1 MLHNL
6 ILPNGL
12 KIIHEKPFSKLPIT
26 SIHIICDIGS
36 VHETDDCRGASHM
49 IEHMCFKGTSH
60 ISKAKTISMEYDK
73 IGAEF
78 NAYTTKRFTAFTV
91 KCGDEYVE
99 HSIDILS
106 DMLFHSKFNKH
117 EYDKERVVVVQENVN
132 NKNSPENVIMISAD
146 ELLYKGSSY
155 EFPVDQLEYHQRAN
169 HLPYQ
174 HIVDMYKTYYLH
186 ERMVISIVSNVSIQ
200 SIKKIVMASYFGKQ
214 PTSNKGCF
222 GKQPTSNKGCFG
234 KQSTSNKGSRAI
246 SPIHH
251 SLQPQQDIQYSLIK
265 KRGVN
270 NTLLTIGFRT
280 CSHDNRDRYP
290 LEILKRVLSGT
301 MSGRLF
307 SILREK
313 HSLIYSTKIT
323 TEYHEETG
331 DFLLFTQT
339 ESDFLLKSDGVLPLL
354 VKLLNDLVKHG
365 ITEEELK
372 VAKGNY
378 KGVLMKDLEN
388 INNQCEYN
396 GNEVLMESSRMIPY
410 SKLYDVYF
418 KNVTRAQVISAILQ
432 YFRRTNMSVCLLS
445 EKLPSL
451 ERVQNVFHDL

>member
-1 MLHNL
+1 
-6 ILPNGL
+6 
-12 KIIHEKPFSKLPIT
+12 
-26 SIHIICDIGS
+26 
-36 VHETDDCRGASHM
+36 
-49 IEHMCFKGTSH
+49 
-60 ISKAKTISMEYDK
+60 
-73 IGAEF
+73 
-78 NAYTTKRFTAFTV
+78 
-91 KCGDEYVE
+91 
-99 HSIDILS
+99 
-106 DMLFHSKFNKH
+106 MLFHSKFNKH

-214 PTSNKGCF
+214 S
-222 GKQPTSNKGCFG
+222 TSNKGCFG

-418 KNVTRAQVISAILQ
+418 KNVTRAQVLSAIRQ